1 MTKGPAS
8 MAPLPDD
15 RIADVL
21 IDVRRDGAMAVMPPG
36 LVRAGLIC
44 SDIAVLA
51 VAALIANWIRFGHP
65 FAFDRLMLV
74 MMIGL
79 PIMILIS
86 EMVGIY
92 RPQAASQPARGLLRW
107 MAAWSAALGIVIA
120 ALFFTKTG
128 DAFSRLWVGYW
139 YVAVLVLIM
148 PVRLALSGVLRQR
161 EERGPIGEYLGI
173 VGSQDVLDR
182 MLLASHTRIS
192 PGIVFVDR
200 RATPRDAVPEAVLRQ
215 LARLN
220 RLILTFGPD

>member
-1 MTKGPAS
+1 MKNAMDLVTAAKTRVAEVPVNEAD
-8 MAPLPDD
+8 AAIRD
-15 RIADVL
+15 ADVL

-65 FAFDRLMLV
+65 FAFDRPMLV

-107 MAAWSAALGIVIA
+107 MKLSLYHIRHLHRHSLN
-120 ALFFTKTG
+120 LFWRVV
-128 DAFSRLWVGYW
+128 S
-139 YVAVLVLIM
+139 
-148 PVRLALSGVLRQR
+148 
-161 EERGPIGEYLGI
+161 
-173 VGSQDVLDR
+173 
-182 MLLASHTRIS
+182 
-192 PGIVFVDR
+192 
-200 RATPRDAVPEAVLRQ
+200 
-215 LARLN
+215 
-220 RLILTFGPD
+220 